1 MIRRLL
7 FIFLFLIPAAATAQD
22 SSAVQHFKPDSSEV
36 YVRTAEPSVLD
47 SLTSENVFAYNEE
60 AENPETLW
68 SRIQRWFVQI
78 LQWIFSSPWASI
90 TVRVIFFAIFGA
102 VLFVLINHMLGGN
115 LTSSFTKK
123 KSGQSLAINIGESEL
138 SKTNYEEMLQAALS
152 ESRYRDA
159 VRILYLKALQQL
171 NENELISWK
180 PDKTNHDY
188 LRELGSH
195 PAGNYFNK
203 LTTYYEYVEYG
214 DFNIEQSGYET
225 VENIYQQF
233 KSQAH
238 S

>member
-7 FIFLFLIPAAATAQD
+7 LIFLFLIPAAATAQD
-22 SSAVQHFKPDSSEV
+22 SSEVQNFEPDSSEV
-36 YVRTAEPSVLD
+36 YVRTVAPSTLD
-47 SLTSENVFAYNEE
+47 SLTADNVFAYNEE

-68 SRIQRWFVQI
+68 SRIQRWFIQI

-102 VLFVLINHMLGGN
+102 VLFALINHMLGGN
-115 LTSSFTKK
+115 LTSSFSRK
-123 KSGQSLAINIGESEL
+123 KSGQSLAMNIGETEL
-138 SKTNYEEMLQAALS
+138 SKTNYEEMLQSALS
-152 ESRYRDA
+152 ENRYRDA

-171 NENELISWK
+171 NENELINWK

-195 PAGNYFNK
+195 PAGDFFNK

-214 DFNIEQSGYET
+214 DFNIEKPGFET
-225 VENIYQQF
+225 VQDVYQKF
-233 KSQAH
+233 KDQAG

>member
-22 SSAVQHFKPDSSEV
+22 SSTVQHFEPDSSEV
-36 YVRTAEPSVLD
+36 YVRTVEPSTLD
-47 SLTSENVFAYNEE
+47 SLTNEEVFAYNEE

-68 SRIQRWFVQI
+68 SRIQRWFIQL
-78 LQWIFSSPWASI
+78 LQWIFSSPWASV

-102 VLFVLINHMLGGN
+102 VLFALINHMLGGN
-115 LTSSFTKK
+115 LTSSFSKK
-123 KSGQSLAINIGESEL
+123 KSGQSLAMNIGESEL
-138 SKTNYEEMLQAALS
+138 SKTNYEEMLQAALAG
-152 ESRYRDA
+152 SRYRDA

-171 NENELISWK
+171 NENELINWK

-188 LRELGSH
+188 MRELGSH

-214 DFNIEQSGYET
+214 DFNIEQAGYET
-225 VENIYQQF
+225 VESVYQQF
-233 KSQAH
+233 KNQAH
-238 S
+238 A

>member
-22 SSAVQHFKPDSSEV
+22 SSTVQHFEPDSSKV
-36 YVRTAEPSVLD
+36 YVRTVEPSTLD
-47 SLTSENVFAYNEE
+47 SLTNEDVFAYNEE

-68 SRIQRWFVQI
+68 SRIQRWFIQL

-102 VLFVLINHMLGGN
+102 ILFALINHMLGGN
-115 LTSSFTKK
+115 LTSSFSRKK
-123 KSGQSLAINIGESEL
+123 TGQSLAMNIRESEL
-138 SKTNYEEMLQAALS
+138 SKTNYEEMLQAALA

-214 DFNIEQSGYET
+214 DFNIEQAGYET
-225 VENIYQQF
+225 VESVYQQF
-233 KSQAH
+233 KNQAH
-238 S
+238 A